1 MARCSSTGNPL
12 VWIDGWLDFL
22 DCRWR
27 CDDLAPKRKAMSM
40 VATGQQL

>member
-12 VWIDGWLDFL
+12 FWIDGWLDFL

-27 CDDLAPKRKAMSM
+27 CDDLARKRSDVNGCEMR
-40 VATGQQL
+40 Q